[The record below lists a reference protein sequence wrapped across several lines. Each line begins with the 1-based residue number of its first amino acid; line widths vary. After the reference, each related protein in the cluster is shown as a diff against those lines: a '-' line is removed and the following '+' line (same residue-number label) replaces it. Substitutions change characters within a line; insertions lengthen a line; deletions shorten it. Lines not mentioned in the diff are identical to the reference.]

1 MKTANLEI
9 IFRALQAAGIRYLV
23 VGGVA
28 VVAHGY
34 QRLTHD
40 LDLVLDLEADSL
52 SDVLTAL
59 KGLGYRPRV
68 PVDLLDFANPALR
81 LQWTQEKGMKVF
93 NIFSALYPDVSID
106 LFPKIPFSFPHEYAH
121 AKWQEMAPGL
131 QVPVVALERL
141 VQMKLEANRPQD
153 QIDVEKLKKIQLLAE
168 NEEE

>member
-9 IFRALQAAGIRYLV
+9 IFRALDGAGIRYLI

-28 VVAHGY
+28 VMAHGY
-34 QRLTHD
+34 QRFTHD

-59 KGLGYRPRV
+59 KGLGYRPRI
-68 PVDLLDFANPALR
+68 PVDLLDFADPALR

-93 NIFSALYPDVSID
+93 NIFSPLYPDISID
-106 LFPKIPFSFPHEYAH
+106 LFPEAPFPFTDEYTN
-121 AKWQEMAPGL
+121 AKWHEMAPGL
-131 QVPVVALERL
+131 QVPVVALARL

-153 QIDVEKLKKIQLLAE
+153 QADVEKLKKIQLLAE